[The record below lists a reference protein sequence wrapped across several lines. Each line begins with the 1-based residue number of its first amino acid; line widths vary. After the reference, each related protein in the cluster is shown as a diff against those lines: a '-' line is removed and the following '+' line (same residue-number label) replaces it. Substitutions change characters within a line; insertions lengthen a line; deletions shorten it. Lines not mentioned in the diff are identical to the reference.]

1 MVVLVL
7 LTDREGRL
15 LEQSDYSM
23 DGLFSPGTRSAGR
36 PLLSPRWSAH
46 QFSVCH
52 RSVLA
57 SQAIWVAL
65 LTQRNIEEA
74 EKAAGIDPW
83 RRVGNDGRNSRSPHK
98 ELPPEYAGERH
109 IVTVGRDEDGNYRWE
124 ERLRRAP
131 ANEDDGKLPPLRV
144 IIV

>member
-1 MVVLVL
+1 
-7 LTDREGRL
+7 
-15 LEQSDYSM
+15 
-23 DGLFSPGTRSAGR
+23 
-36 PLLSPRWSAH
+36 
-46 QFSVCH
+46 
-52 RSVLA
+52 VLA